1 MTKKIHQLSESVIN
15 KIAAGEVI
23 ENPVSVVKELIDN
36 AIDANATKIT
46 VKIRNGGFLSIS
58 VDDNGGG
65 MEKEDIESCI
75 LRHATSKITKINDLL
90 TLATMGFRGEA
101 LSSISAISK
110 VTISSALSHS
120 NGHEL
125 SVIGGKVNAL
135 QETARTKGTTINIT
149 DLFFNTP
156 ARKKFQKSAASN
168 TASIVKLVTQ
178 FSLSHLNIQFQL
190 FTDEKLVLNLNVY
203 PLSTEKMLANRVRD
217 LFSESF
223 LETLKWVDQQKD
235 GMRVY
240 GFLSHPKF
248 YKKNRINQYVYVNQ
262 RYVVSREISSI
273 VQLAYGTRIPENNYP
288 IFILF
293 FELDPKEVDFNVHP
307 QKKQI
312 RLSDIYA
319 VEQLIYEC
327 VKSAF
332 ERQVPTPKFNLSIS
346 PQLDYHFQAPTVVEE
361 KLPDIELPF
370 ESNQKVSFEFLKVF
384 ERYCFIESVSFFQK
398 LKLKQSAFII
408 ADLKEIY
415 FLVIY
420 NTLLANGSS
429 QIEMQSLLV
438 PIMLELSHAQV
449 LAIQDKISF
458 LKASG
463 FDLSIGGTSTIFV
476 HKIPAFFSEENVKEV
491 VEQFCIKDSVEDIE
505 KQKIKKIAQ
514 LLTNT
519 KSAFTELEAKLLLK
533 NLLLAKDPFYS
544 PSGKP
549 TLIQCSATDI
559 HKLFGA
565 KKAAICHL

>member
-23 ENPVSVVKELIDN
+23 ENPVSVVKELVDN

-46 VKIRNGGFLSIS
+46 VKIRNGGFLLIS
-58 VDDNGGG
+58 VDDNGDG
-65 MEKEDIESCI
+65 MEKEDIKSCV
-75 LRHATSKITKINDLL
+75 LRHATSKITEINDLL
-90 TLATMGFRGEA
+90 ALVTMGFRGEA
-101 LSSISAISK
+101 LSSVCAVSK
-110 VTISSALSHS
+110 VTIASAIESSC
-120 NGHEL
+120 GHEMTI
-125 SVIGGKVNAL
+125 VGGKITSF
-135 QETARTKGTTINIT
+135 QEIARTRGTTITVKDI
-149 DLFFNTP
+149 FFNTP

-168 TASIVKLVTQ
+168 TAAIVKLITQ

-190 FTDEKLVLNLNVY
+190 FTDEKLVLKLNVY
-203 PLSTEKMLANRVRD
+203 PLSIDKMLSNRIRD
-217 LFSESF
+217 LFNDSF
-223 LETLKWVDQQKD
+223 LETLKWVDQKKD
-235 GMRVY
+235 GLRVY

-262 RYVVSREISSI
+262 RYVTSLEISSI

-288 IFILF
+288 VFILF

-312 RLSDIYA
+312 RLSNIYEI
-319 VEQLIYEC
+319 EQLIYEC
-327 VKSAF
+327 VKAAF
-332 ERQVPTPKFNLSIS
+332 ERKVPSPKFNLSMSSQMDYNFQS
-346 PQLDYHFQAPTVVEE
+346 PKVAIE
-361 KLPDIELPF
+361 KPPEAELPF
-370 ESNQKVSFEFLKVF
+370 ESSQKISFEFLKVF

-398 LKLKQSAFII
+398 LNLKQSAFII

-415 FLVIY
+415 SLVIY
-420 NTLLANGSS
+420 NTLLANGPS

-438 PIMLELSHAQV
+438 PIMLEVSQDQILS
-449 LAIQDKISF
+449 IQDKIPF
-458 LKASG
+458 LRTSG
-463 FDLSIGGTSTIFV
+463 FDLSIGGTNTIFI
-476 HKIPAFFSEENVKEV
+476 HRIPAFFSEENVKNV
-491 VEQFCIKDSVEDIE
+491 VEEFCIKDKVSDIKE
-505 KQKIKKIAQ
+505 QKVKKIAQ
-514 LLTNT
+514 SLTNT
-519 KSAFTELEAKLLLK
+519 KSDFSKLEAKLLLQ

>member
-36 AIDANATKIT
+36 AIDAKATKIT
-46 VKIRNGGFLSIS
+46 VKIRNGGFLLIS
-58 VDDNGGG
+58 VDDNGDG
-65 MEKEDIESCI
+65 MEEEDLKSCVI
-75 LRHATSKITKINDLL
+75 RHATSKITEINDLSTL
-90 TLATMGFRGEA
+90 TTMGFRGEA
-101 LSSISAISK
+101 LSSICAVSK
-110 VTISSALSHS
+110 VTVSSALSNS
-120 NGHEL
+120 SGHEM
-125 SVIGGKVNAL
+125 SIKGGKISSIREV
-135 QETARTKGTTINIT
+135 ARTKGTTIGLT

-168 TASIVKLVTQ
+168 TAAIVKLITQ

-190 FTDEKLVLNLNVY
+190 FTDEKLILKLNVY
-203 PLSTEKMLANRVRD
+203 PLSVEKMLSNRIRD
-217 LFSESF
+217 LFNDSF
-223 LETLKWVDQQKD
+223 LETLKWVDQKKD
-235 GMRVY
+235 GFRVY

-248 YKKNRINQYVYVNQ
+248 YRKNRINQYVYINQ
-262 RYVVSREISSI
+262 RYVVSYEISNI
-273 VQLAYGTRIPENNYP
+273 VQLAYGTRISENDYP
-288 IFILF
+288 VFILF

-312 RLSDIYA
+312 RLSNIYA
-319 VEQLIYEC
+319 IEQLIYEC

-332 ERQVPTPKFNLSIS
+332 ERKVPTPKFNLSIS
-346 PQLDYHFQAPTVVEE
+346 PQMDYHFQTPKIVDE
-361 KLPDIELPF
+361 KLPEAELPF
-370 ESNQKVSFEFLKVF
+370 ENSQKVSFEFIKVF
-384 ERYCFIESVSFFQK
+384 ERYCFIESASFFQR
-398 LKLKQSAFII
+398 LKLKENAFII

-415 FLVIY
+415 FLVVY
-420 NTLLANGSS
+420 TTLLVDGSS

-438 PIMLELSHAQV
+438 PIMLELSHAQT

-463 FDLSIGGTSTIFV
+463 FDLSFGGTNTIFV
-476 HKIPAFFSEENVKEV
+476 HKIPAFFSEENVKDV
-491 VEQFCIKDSVEDIE
+491 VEQFCIKDNVDDIKE
-505 KQKIKKIAQ
+505 QKIKKIAQ

-519 KSAFTELEAKLLLK
+519 KSAFSELEAKLLLK
-533 NLLLAKDPFYS
+533 NLLEAKDPFYS
-544 PSGKP
+544 PNGKP